1 MKGVA
6 VWDLVVDD
14 SLDIYRLQLEL
25 YGNINQPVL
34 KEKENKQMNTKTSNF

>member
-6 VWDLVVDD
+6 IWDLVVDD

-34 KEKENKQMNTKTSNF
+34 KENKQMSTKTSNF

>member
-34 KEKENKQMNTKTSNF
+34 KENKQMNTKTSNF